1 MWFTSLLHSLRQ
13 ITERNQEA
21 MLPRQKTSHRR
32 ANQRHRFVPKLEALE
47 DRMVPSYVF
56 QTIDDPNAGTTG
68 NGIQGT
74 FSVGINAGGQISG
87 ITAMPTMLPKVS
99 C

>member
-1 MWFTSLLHSLRQ
+1 
-13 ITERNQEA
+13 
-21 MLPRQKTSHRR
+21 
-32 ANQRHRFVPKLEALE
+32 
-47 DRMVPSYVF
+47 MVPSYVF